1 MKNATMVYNQI
12 QEGLKSKLDAMN
24 SNYARA
30 EWLAASFKEAKL
42 SEDLQE
48 PIIIW
53 FLANY

>member
-12 QEGLKSKLDAMN
+12 QEDLKSKLDGMN

-30 EWLAASFKEAKL
+30 EWLAASFKQAKL

-48 PIIIW
+48 PIIRW